1 MLVNYDH
8 EHVTK
13 PKRIVIDPLNQK
25 RNEYYKDSE
34 YVTGPAKMDQVG
46 TQILT
51 TFFTFVAS

>member
-25 RNEYYKDSE
+25 HNEYYKDSE
-34 YVTGPAKMDQVG
+34 YNNAVEFLQS
-46 TQILT
+46 I
-51 TFFTFVAS
+51 S